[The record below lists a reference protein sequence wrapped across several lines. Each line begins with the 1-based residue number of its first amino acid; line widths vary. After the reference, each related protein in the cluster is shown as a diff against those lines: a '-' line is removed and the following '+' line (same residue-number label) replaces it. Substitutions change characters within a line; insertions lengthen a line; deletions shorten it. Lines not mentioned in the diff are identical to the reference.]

1 MTDAGLARRC
11 TILGMEELD
20 PSVTEW
26 VSRFAD
32 AVGVTTPTAADID
45 RILQLAA
52 VAAHSAQRQAAPI
65 TCWLAARSGMDLDDA
80 LATATRLR

>member
-1 MTDAGLARRC
+1 
-11 TILGMEELD
+11 MEELD

-26 VSRFAD
+26 VSRFAE
-32 AVGVTTPTAADID
+32 AVGAATPTSEEMD

-52 VAAHSAQRQAAPI
+52 VAAHAAQRQAAPI
-65 TCWLAARSGMDLDDA
+65 TCWLAARSGMALDDA